1 MSETRIMAVF
11 LMAAP
16 LAAQSATVTFNRQIA
31 PIIYRHCS
39 S

>member
-11 LMAAP
+11 LM
-16 LAAQSATVTFNRQIA
+16 AAQSATVTFNRQIA